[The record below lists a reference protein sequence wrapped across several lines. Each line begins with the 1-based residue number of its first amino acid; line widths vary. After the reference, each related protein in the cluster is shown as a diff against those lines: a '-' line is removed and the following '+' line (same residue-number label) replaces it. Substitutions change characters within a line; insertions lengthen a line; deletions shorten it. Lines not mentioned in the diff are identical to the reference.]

1 MSILTAVFNLAAA
14 AAPANN
20 RTQTVIKFDNP
31 NNLKF
36 AILNDNIII
45 SNYNLI

>member
-31 NNLKF
+31 NLKF
-36 AILNDNIII
+36 AIE
-45 SNYNLI
+45 